1 MPTAAG
7 PLPEQVFPKVVSG
20 KNFCR
25 PATGRVCLMTDLVD
39 IAIRRDPTAPASAR
53 QAVEEFARTIEPT
66 LVPDVKL
73 LVSELITNSVKYGGD
88 GEVHLQMRSDHEGHI
103 RVEVVDQ
110 GSGFIP
116 VPRDRPATEV
126 GGWGLHLVETL
137 TDRWGVHEG
146 STHVWFEIDR
156 AA

>member
-1 MPTAAG
+1 
-7 PLPEQVFPKVVSG
+7 
-20 KNFCR
+20 
-25 PATGRVCLMTDLVD
+25 MTELAD
-39 IAIRRDPTAPASAR
+39 IAIAREPRAPYRARR
-53 QAVEEFARTIEPT
+53 AVEQFTGTLDPS

-88 GEVHLQMRSDHEGHI
+88 GEVRLQLQSTHPGHV

-110 GSGFIP
+110 GAGFIP
-116 VPRDRPATEV
+116 VARDRPVTEV

-137 TDRWGVHEG
+137 ADRWGVHEG

-156 AA
+156 DSD